1 MRADFLRI
9 VQSRVPTPNGQN
21 VIDRERR
28 MQLAINGKQVQI
40 SDALKEHVER
50 LVTDISE
57 KYFGDP
63 LEGTVTVSK
72 EGNDFRTDIAVH
84 VGRDMFVR
92 GQGSDG
98 DAYKSADKAG
108 EHIDKRLRRFKR
120 RVRDHHRGNGGANIA
135 AQQYVLAADHAEAQP
150 SPEEEWQAVVVAE
163 MTTTIEDLSV
173 EEAVMRLELGDLPVV
188 MFRNRSHGELNVIYR
203 RGDGNIGWIDPK
215 GLAQG

>member
-1 MRADFLRI
+1 
-9 VQSRVPTPNGQN
+9 
-21 VIDRERR
+21 

-40 SDALKEHVER
+40 SDALKDHVER
-50 LVTDISE
+50 LVTDITE

-63 LEGTVTVSK
+63 LEGQVTVSK
-72 EGNDFRTDIAVH
+72 EGHDFRTDIAVH

-92 GQGSDG
+92 GQGNDS

-120 RVRDHHRGNGGANIA
+120 RVRDHHRADGGAKVA
-135 AQQYVLAADHAEAQP
+135 AQQYVLAADHAETQP
-150 SPEEEWQAVVVAE
+150 TPEEEWQPVVVAE
-163 MTTTIEDLSV
+163 MTTSIEDLSV

-203 RGDGNIGWIDPK
+203 RSDGNIGWIDPK
-215 GLAQG
+215 GLAHG